1 MSKRTIPPFR
11 ADVVGSLLR
20 PAELLQARQRFKRNE
35 ISATE
40 LRRLEDAAI
49 QDAVK
54 MQQEAGLQVA
64 TDGEFRREFWH
75 MDFLSRFIN
84 AEMYDAGIKVRFHSA
99 EGDIDFAP
107 PGIRV
112 VGKLSR
118 PPEGIFVKDFEFL
131 KSVTKVTPKQTI
143 PSPTNMHFRGGR
155 AAIDSKAYPDLEE
168 FYDDLARVFR
178 EEVAAFGQAGCRY
191 LQVDEVNFT
200 YLCDPQLREEAKRN
214 LKEDIDK
221 LPLTYAKLINASI
234 ASRPEGMAVTMHQC
248 RGNAYST
255 WMAEGG
261 YDPVAEI
268 VFNEI
273 DVDGF
278 FLEYDTPR
286 AGDFSPLRFVPKGKI
301 AILGLVTTK
310 HGQLETKDELK
321 RRINE
326 AARYLPLDQLAPQ
339 PAMRICQR
347 RRRQQAF
354 DRPAAAKVGARGER
368 GARSLGVSDRG
379 K

>member
-1 MSKRTIPPFR
+1 
-11 ADVVGSLLR
+11 
-20 PAELLQARQRFKRNE
+20 
-35 ISATE
+35 
-40 LRRLEDAAI
+40 
-49 QDAVK
+49 
-54 MQQEAGLQVA
+54 
-64 TDGEFRREFWH
+64 
-75 MDFLSRFIN
+75 
-84 AEMYDAGIKVRFHSA
+84 
-99 EGDIDFAP
+99 
-107 PGIRV
+107 
-112 VGKLSR
+112 
-118 PPEGIFVKDFEFL
+118 
-131 KSVTKVTPKQTI
+131 
-143 PSPTNMHFRGGR
+143 MHFRGGR
-155 AAIDSKAYPDLEE
+155 AAIDAKAYPDLEE

-301 AILGLVTTK
+301 AILGLVTHKTWSV
-310 HGQLETKDELK
+310 GDQGRTE
-321 RRINE
+321 E
-326 AARYLPLDQLAPQ
+326 ADQRSRAIPSARSTWASARNADL
-339 PAMRICQR
+339 
-347 RRRQQAF
+347 
-354 DRPAAAKVGARGER
+354 PAAPPATSF
-368 GARSLGVSDRG
+368 RSTSSG
-379 K
+379 KSWSSVVNVAQEVWG